1 MTRIEIEFPLP
12 QETVS
17 QTPKPTVSYTTGESN
32 SSDRYIIIILS
43 FNLLEHHNLNLH
55 QLTEAVFI
63 NTVVDIKTI
72 VLYSSINNFQDHWQH
87 ILFIIYFALDVKV
100 INQCDDGSRVRRLIT
115 PIYFVAVVKAD
126 LGSKLHRTTS
136 LQREE
141 NKCGTRGQPR

>member
-1 MTRIEIEFPLP
+1 MRWPGLRL
-12 QETVS
+12 
-17 QTPKPTVSYTTGESN
+17 N
-32 SSDRYIIIILS
+32 SLCLRRRYRKLLNQQSVIQQANPIQVIAILS

-55 QLTEAVFI
+55 QHTEAVFI
-63 NTVVDIKTI
+63 NTIVDIKTI

-100 INQCDDGSRVRRLIT
+100 INQCDDGSRVRSLIT
-115 PIYFVAVVKAD
+115 PIYSGAVVKAV